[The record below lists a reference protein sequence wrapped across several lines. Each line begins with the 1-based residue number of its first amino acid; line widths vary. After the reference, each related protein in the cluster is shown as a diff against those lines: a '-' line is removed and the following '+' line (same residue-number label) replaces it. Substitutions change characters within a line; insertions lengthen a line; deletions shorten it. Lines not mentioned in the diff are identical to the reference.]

1 MEAHEQ
7 TQGSDTG
14 KLVALAGK
22 LKDLPLEDVLRQV
35 YTHLLSENE
44 FKRDRIEELAERLQK
59 MEDQLQKEQKE
70 KEDAEQTLKDELR
83 KQEGTKQLINK
94 LLEDIRRYQNDIEW
108 YKRTYEKRSLIGT
121 LKEKISKSLNRK

>member
-7 TQGSDTG
+7 TQGGDNG

-44 FKRDRIEELAERLQK
+44 FKRDRIEELADRLQK
-59 MEDQLQKEQKE
+59 MEDQLLKEQKE
-70 KEDAEQTLKDELR
+70 KEDTEHILKDELR

-108 YKRTYEKRSLIGT
+108 YKRTYETRSFFGT
-121 LKEKISKSLNRK
+121 IKEKLFKHTK